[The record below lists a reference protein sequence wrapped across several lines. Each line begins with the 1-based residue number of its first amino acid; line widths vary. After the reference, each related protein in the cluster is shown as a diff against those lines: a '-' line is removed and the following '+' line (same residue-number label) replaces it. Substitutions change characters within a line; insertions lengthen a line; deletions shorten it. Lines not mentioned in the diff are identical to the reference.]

1 MPAELSREQRAPL
14 SESEKSAIRDQ
25 LERLLANPYFSHSK
39 RFPTFLRFVT
49 EQTLAGGAENIN
61 ERWLGIEV
69 FGRNPEY
76 DTSADPIVR
85 VTAAEIRKR
94 VAQYYQ
100 DPSHGSELRIAL
112 LSGSYVPSFHWPRDT
127 SDPVLAAGDPTHK
140 GGDPAPEETIA
151 VPADHP
157 LPPPVQR
164 NRRSL
169 LLLALACVL
178 TAFLSVG
185 SLLSWQAAHRPAPDL
200 FWQPIL
206 ATKDPV
212 LLCVADQLQYSAIS
226 LRDAAQPTHQ
236 IVLKDNLTAVVMDD
250 VYAIVKVGGILQS
263 SGIKYAVK
271 GEGATSLEDLRNGPA
286 VFIGAFDNTW
296 TLRLT
301 KSLRFH
307 FANNADMSQYQ
318 IVDSSTPNRL
328 PWTVN
333 RSVQMA
339 INSYRDYAIVARF
352 TDPNTGNLSVVVAG
366 IGRGGTIAAGEFLTE
381 PEEMAE
387 LKRAALA
394 AGDKKNMEIVLST
407 QIIDGQPG
415 SPKMEATYFW

>member
-1 MPAELSREQRAPL
+1 MSVALPRQERIAL

-49 EQTLAGGAENIN
+49 EQTLAGEAENIN
-61 ERWLGIEV
+61 ERWLGIEI
-69 FGRNPEY
+69 FGRTPDY
-76 DTSADPIVR
+76 DTAADPIVR

-100 DPSHGSELRIAL
+100 DPAHTSELRIAL
-112 LSGSYVPSFHWPRDT
+112 PSGSYVPSFHWPKDT
-127 SDPVLAAGDPTHK
+127 SDPPL
-140 GGDPAPEETIA
+140 EESDQS
-151 VPADHP
+151 PADASGIP
-157 LPPPVQR
+157 
-164 NRRSL
+164 
-169 LLLALACVL
+169 
-178 TAFLSVG
+178 
-185 SLLSWQAAHRPAPDL
+185 QAAHRDRRSPLVLVLACVTTGLLSAGSLLAWQAMHRPVPDL
-200 FWQPIL
+200 FWKPVL

-212 LLCVADQLQYSAIS
+212 LLCVADQLQYAAIS

-236 IVLKDNLTAVVMDD
+236 ILLKDNLTAVVMDD

-263 SGIKYAVK
+263 SGIKYTVK

-307 FANNADMSQYQ
+307 FANNDDMSQYQ
-318 IVDSSTPNRL
+318 IVDSTTPTRP

-352 TDPNTGNLSVVVAG
+352 TDPNTGKLSVVIAG

-381 PEEMAE
+381 PGELAE
-387 LKRAALA
+387 LKSAAQA

-415 SPKMEATYFW
+415 SPKMEAAYFW